1 MLFLDATDPNKGM
14 RFDGRIS
21 EDFKLQS
28 GTWVRA
34 AQLKLDMLSR
44 LAPLAADLV
53 ITGADRKQIG
63 VMIFPNREELSR
75 AGFELR
81 EEGGACTCTLLQGEI
96 HRRLSERARE
106 ISGSSA
112 RVARAMVL
120 AEPPSM
126 PEGEM
131 TAKGNL
137 NIRKVLARRAELL
150 ERLYDDNDPAVVTI

>member
-1 MLFLDATDPNKGM
+1 LFLDPADPNKGM

-44 LAPLAADLV
+44 LAPLASDLI
-53 ITGADRKQIG
+53 ITGADRQQIG
-63 VMIFPNREELSR
+63 VMIFPNLGELKRE
-75 AGFELR
+75 GFDLQDDD
-81 EEGGACTCTLLQGEI
+81 GAFRCKLLQGEL
-96 HRRLSERARE
+96 HRRLSARARE
-106 ISGSSA
+106 ISGSSTL
-112 RVARAMVL
+112 VSRAIVL
-120 AEPPSM
+120 SEPASM

-137 NIRKVLARRAELL
+137 NIRKVLSRRERLL
-150 ERLYDDNDPAVVTI
+150 ERLYNDDDPAVVTL